1 MIVPSNLGI
10 MYKHPLAEVVFR
22 ELPDTRLTF
31 EMTGRTPLVALG
43 GLHELKQ
50 KPEDLQSGVGDV
62 QEPNSGG
69 ADVEDKTS

>member
-1 MIVPSNLGI
+1 

-62 QEPNSGG
+62 QESNSGG